1 MLDLLFH
8 FMDSCINYSQ
18 VMEHQTQRG
27 ETLKN
32 GHELKE
38 IHEKKKEKK
47 SQFKKLWTSCE
58 QEKKFEL
65 IISRRDARKFL
76 LSNFTSFV
84 IT

>member
-1 MLDLLFH
+1 MSTTLNLKLSSMLDLLFH

-38 IHEKKKEKK
+38 IHEKKK
-47 SQFKKLWTSCE
+47 
-58 QEKKFEL
+58 
-65 IISRRDARKFL
+65 
-76 LSNFTSFV
+76 
-84 IT
+84 

>member
-47 SQFKKLWTSCE
+47 SQFKKL
-58 QEKKFEL
+58 
-65 IISRRDARKFL
+65 
-76 LSNFTSFV
+76 
-84 IT
+84 

>member
-1 MLDLLFH
+1 MSTTLNLKLSSMLDLLFH

-38 IHEKKKEKK
+38 IHEKKKRKK
-47 SQFKKLWTSCE
+47 
-58 QEKKFEL
+58 
-65 IISRRDARKFL
+65 
-76 LSNFTSFV
+76 
-84 IT
+84 ITV